1 MWIMPDYFLG
11 FVPGDSFLH
20 KLDPRTK
27 LIATM
32 LTSILI
38 FRLHLTGLVL
48 LFAFF
53 IVLYDLSSVRIA
65 LLRNLRPI
73 APFLILIFIF
83 QLFLIPGN
91 IFIDLYG
98 FSATTEGLFEGLR
111 IVGRFI
117 LLIQFASLLTA
128 TTSPAHM
135 TAGIER
141 LLRPLSGKVLG
152 VTSFEIATMMSLSI
166 HLVPVLNRFLKEVY
180 QAQLCRGLG
189 RQKRIS
195 GLVSLAIP
203 LLRGAFRMM
212 DDISMGME
220 SRCYQGNYRTSLFE
234 LKMKKNDWIAL
245 MLVFVLLLGFWNL
258 NITLFPSYQ
267 I

>member
-1 MWIMPDYFLG
+1 MAPDYFLS

-32 LTSILI
+32 LISILI
-38 FRLHLTGLVL
+38 FRLHLTGLVP
-48 LFAFF
+48 LF
-53 IVLYDLSSVRIA
+53 VLFMVLCYLSSVRIA

-73 APFLILIFIF
+73 APFLIFIFIF
-83 QLFLIPGN
+83 QLFLVPGN
-91 IFIDLYG
+91 SFMDFYG
-98 FSATTEGLFEGLR
+98 FSATSAGLFEGLR

-117 LLIQFASLLTA
+117 LLIEFASLLTA

-135 TAGIER
+135 TTGIER
-141 LLRPLSGKVLG
+141 LLRPLPGKILG

-212 DDISMGME
+212 DDIAMGME

-234 LKMKKNDWIAL
+234 LKMKKNDWLAL

-258 NITLFPSYQ
+258 NITLLPSYQ

>member
-1 MWIMPDYFLG
+1 MPDYFLS
-11 FVPGDSFLH
+11 FVSGNSFLH

-32 LTSILI
+32 LISILI

-48 LFAFF
+48 LFALF
-53 IVLYDLSSVRIA
+53 IFLYYLSSVRIA
-65 LLRNLRPI
+65 MLRNLRPI

-91 IFIDLYG
+91 SFMDLYG
-98 FSATTEGLFEGLR
+98 FSATSEGFLEGLR
-111 IVGRFI
+111 IVGRFV

-128 TTSPAHM
+128 TTSPAHI

-141 LLRPLSGKVLG
+141 LLRPLPGKVLG

-166 HLVPVLNRFLKEVY
+166 HLIPVLNRFLREVY

-195 GLVSLAIP
+195 GLVSLAVP
-203 LLRGAFRMM
+203 LLRGSFRMM
-212 DDISMGME
+212 DDISLGME

-234 LKMKKNDWIAL
+234 LKMEKNDWMAL
-245 MLVFVLLLGFWNL
+245 ILVLILLLGFWNL
-258 NITLFPSYQ
+258 PFTFLPSYQ